1 MGTFIMDVIMI
12 MEFEKIDEEI
22 EKASFKQRLKQTA
35 STFDD
40 LCNLGMYSENI
51 VIQL

>member
-1 MGTFIMDVIMI
+1 MFLKYQTMGTFIMDVIMI

-40 LCNLGMYSENI
+40 L
-51 VIQL
+51 